1 MTAVKQFLRAAEIAA
16 LTGMSVRSIRR
27 WIANE
32 ILPSTKVRGARLV
45 AGADLDRL
53 LCPYPQGSSE
63 CDNSTDEHER

>member
-1 MTAVKQFLRAAEIAA
+1 VKQFLGAAQIAT

-45 AGADLDRL
+45 AHVDLDRL
-53 LCPYPQGSSE
+53 FGPHQGSSE
-63 CDNSTDEHER
+63 RDNSSDEHER